1 MISRL
6 FIAAAVLLLSGCVIP
21 GMEPDPRIAQREAEA
36 NAIGAACR
44 YGLRGIEDCY
54 SINEGAS
61 KAHIFAGWKDM
72 DGYMRDNK
80 IEGIKAAPPAVEPV
94 ETVLEGKN
102 SKALIVDKAS
112 EAKPKTADKPATK
125 ASSKAASAPAG
136 R

>member
-6 FIAAAVLLLSGCVIP
+6 FTTVAALLLSGCVIP

-54 SINEGAS
+54 SINESAS

-72 DGYMRDNK
+72 DGYMRENK
-80 IEGIKAAPPAVEPV
+80 IEGVKTALPASDPV
-94 ETVLEGKN
+94 ETVLEGKG
-102 SKALIVDKAS
+102 SKALTVDKAS
-112 EAKPKTADKPATK
+112 EAKPKTTGKPPA
-125 ASSKAASAPAG
+125 KAASSAPAH
-136 R
+136 